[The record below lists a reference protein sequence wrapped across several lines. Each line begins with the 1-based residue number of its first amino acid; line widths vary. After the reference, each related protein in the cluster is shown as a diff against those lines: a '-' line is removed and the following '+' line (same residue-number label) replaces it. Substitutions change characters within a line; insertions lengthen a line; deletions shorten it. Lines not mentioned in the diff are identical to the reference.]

1 MIDPEIVAI
10 FLEEATDI
18 LHNWEKECLTLEKNI
33 DHPDFNGLFRCAH
46 NIKGSA
52 KSVGLES
59 LGQFVHEVEDVINL
73 LRNGEIKLIPKI
85 LEFLLDAQALLAKW
99 VEELGKD
106 VNYVPNTKSHSM
118 KAVAIKDF
126 AKKKTTTIEPSLLA
140 PKDFGTIA
148 VEVGIEQHQVEKA
161 IKLQNRKI
169 GEIMVDEGIISEKEK
184 IEILEKQK
192 IQQKKAGVQK
202 SDESIRISAS
212 KIDRLIQLIGELSI
226 QQSII
231 THAKKTK
238 SLDSHACG
246 NAISLA
252 SKINSEIQTN
262 ALSLR
267 MLPIEGLF
275 QRLERI
281 IRDLARSL
289 KKQVE
294 IEIEGSNVELDKTII
309 EKVTDPLIHIVRNA
323 IDHGVEST
331 QERILHQKNPV
342 AMVKIAAI
350 QDATGVVLI
359 IEDDGKGLD
368 REKIKQKALAEGLI
382 KPGAHLTDKEL
393 NLLILEPGFSTAD
406 KITDLSG
413 RGVGMDVVKRTLDLV
428 GGSIDIFTEKNIGTT
443 FSISLP
449 TSLSIIDALVVMV
462 KGQRYII
469 PLLELSEVLDL
480 NSYNLEKTSTGET
493 MFNLRG
499 KVVPVQKL
507 TEYFPQSGITGV
519 LDGHDDQSDKNNEN
533 FVRPAL
539 IIEMNQSKVAFE
551 IDKIVSQQQVVVKP
565 LNDKL
570 STLPGYCGGSIMADG
585 EAGMIVTLRYLA
597 QKYFEKYS
605 NN

>member
-99 VEELGKD
+99 VEELNKD

-126 AKKKTTTIEPSLLA
+126 AKKKTGEASQIIS
-140 PKDFGTIA
+140 KDFGTIA

-192 IQQKKAGVQK
+192 IMQKKAGVQK
-202 SDESIRISAS
+202 TDESIRISAN

-231 THAKKTK
+231 THAKKNK
-238 SLDSHACG
+238 PFDSPACG

-331 QERILHQKNPV
+331 QERVKQQKNPTALV
-342 AMVKIAAI
+342 RIAAI

-368 REKIKQKALAEGLI
+368 REKIKKKAIEEGLI
-382 KPGAHLTDKEL
+382 KAEAHLSDKEL

-413 RGVGMDVVKRTLDLV
+413 RGVGMDVVKRTLDSV
-428 GGSIDIFTEKNIGTT
+428 GGSIDIFTEKFKGTT

-480 NSYNLEKTSTGET
+480 NSYNLERTSTGET

-507 TEYFPQSGITGV
+507 ADYFPHPGITGV
-519 LDGHDDQSDKNNEN
+519 LDEHDDPNSKNNDN